1 MRCLHFIAARFYPL
15 LSATHIAGSS
25 NYLADALSR
34 NNLHL
39 FFANHPQA
47 QSTPSPIP
55 SLLLDLLVHTKP
67 DWTSPSWSST
77 FTAIF
82 TVPSQRTQYS
92 HTHQASDDM
101 LLSAHRQDS
110 SHSQHQSLYSVNLPP
125 SLPVKHGSIKC
136 YLSAIGFFQNLHSFP
151 YPPKFTSRFRELLTE
166 AEIDCSLYA
175 GHSFRIG
182 AASTAAANGIEDSI
196 IQTLGRW
203 ISSAYLDYIR
213 NPAEN
218 PQ

>member
-1 MRCLHFIAARFYPL
+1 M
-15 LSATHIAGSS
+15 
-25 NYLADALSR
+25 ADALSR

-77 FTAIF
+77 FNAIF

-125 SLPVKHGSIKC
+125 SLASNS
-136 YLSAIGFFQNLHSFP
+136 LSTDQLNATCQLSDFSKSCILSHIPLNLHHDSGSFLQKQKLTAHCMRATALELARLLLYCSSKWNRRLHHSDTRALDKLCILRL
-151 YPPKFTSRFRELLTE
+151 YPHSSREP
-166 AEIDCSLYA
+166 
-175 GHSFRIG
+175 
-182 AASTAAANGIEDSI
+182 AAISTCMAV
-196 IQTLGRW
+196 
-203 ISSAYLDYIR
+203 
-213 NPAEN
+213 
-218 PQ
+218 